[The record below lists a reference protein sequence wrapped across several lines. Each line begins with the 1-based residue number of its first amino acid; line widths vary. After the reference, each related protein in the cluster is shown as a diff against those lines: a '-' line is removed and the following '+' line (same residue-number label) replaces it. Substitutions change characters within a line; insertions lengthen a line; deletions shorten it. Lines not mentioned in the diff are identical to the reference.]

1 MEETQHLRT
10 HLDHLLLKVGAAV
23 CMLAHLTLTHTLE
36 EDLVVQEK
44 EHTQDNQTHL
54 HKDKDI
60 LDITL
65 AALGRRAVA
74 VPVLRAEIAQLVPV
88 DGMLLAVLVVLE
100 FNFQTLLVL

>member
-44 EHTQDNQTHL
+44 EHTQDHQTHL

-74 VPVLRAEIAQLVPV
+74 VRSVPLRSKVIVTTSP
-88 DGMLLAVLVVLE
+88 GR
-100 FNFQTLLVL
+100 